1 MSVLVVYVKGAM
13 SGYFSIFI
21 KNLKGVLVSI
31 EFSLVLLSYG
41 TESVSCRCV
50 VTDAK
55 DGNGLKLEKNMG
67 QFFAR
72 FDAITI

>member
-13 SGYFSIFI
+13 SSYFSIFI

-41 TESVSCRCV
+41 TETVSCRCV
-50 VTDAK
+50 VTD
-55 DGNGLKLEKNMG
+55 GGEKG
-67 QFFAR
+67 GF
-72 FDAITI
+72 